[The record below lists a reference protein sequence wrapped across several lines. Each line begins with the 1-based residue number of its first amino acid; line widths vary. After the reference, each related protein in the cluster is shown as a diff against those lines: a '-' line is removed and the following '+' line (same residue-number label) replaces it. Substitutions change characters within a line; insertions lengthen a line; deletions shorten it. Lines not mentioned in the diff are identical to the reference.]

1 MKRVLCIWIPNW
13 PVERLVGER
22 PELDGQPLVLHEPRR
37 GAARVVARSA
47 EGAALG
53 IAVGMSLA
61 EAEALAGPSLRYV
74 EPYDPVAD
82 RAALVALAA
91 GCRQFS
97 PVVGLEES
105 AAPESLLLD
114 VTGVARWFG
123 GEECLA
129 RRVLDD
135 FTRRR
140 LDVRLAIADTL
151 AAAWAAARFRDQGL
165 GVRGRIDSLS
175 LWERA
180 GVRVVESTGKG
191 KSLTLSQRE
200 RGLDSPSATTHSPTT
215 DNRQPTTDNS
225 SLAPGPWP
233 LTPGP
238 TTDPWPL
245 TPGPCCIIPPGG
257 TRAAVGRLPIEALRL
272 SENTVD
278 VLHQL
283 GIFEIGS
290 LEALP
295 RSALSSRFGPEL
307 LKRLAQLEGRA
318 EETICS
324 CPVEPELVAA
334 RSLEYPTT
342 RREIVQLLLEQLVHQ
357 LAEKLRLHGRGVLRL
372 ECAVEMEGKPDAPA
386 RITVGLFQATVSAKH
401 LFELAWMQ
409 LERVS
414 FPSPVTA
421 MRVEAAATAPLE
433 YRQREMF
440 ADGASARSSE
450 LAGLI
455 DRLSGRL
462 GRRAVL
468 RLRLAR
474 DAQPELAYRYESLVD
489 DAGRR
494 RRRDLAPEGI
504 PPRPLRL
511 AKRPIALP
519 LASLVPE
526 GPPLGFEFG
535 GHHRVAHVWGPER
548 IETGW
553 WRGQSVGRDYY
564 RVETASGRRFWLFR
578 RLRDGRWFLHG
589 SF

>member
-47 EGAALG
+47 EAAALG

-61 EAEALAGPSLRYV
+61 EAEALAGPSLRHV

-91 GCRQFS
+91 DCRQFS

-123 GEECLA
+123 GEEELA
-129 RRVLDD
+129 RRILDH

-151 AAAWAAARFRDQGL
+151 AAAWAVARVGIRDWGL
-165 GVRGRIDSLS
+165 GIGNRRVEIRDGEQTRLTTNNPDSNPNLNPPIPNP
-175 LWERA
+175 
-180 GVRVVESTGKG
+180 
-191 KSLTLSQRE
+191 Q
-200 RGLDSPSATTHSPTT
+200 SPIPNPYS
-215 DNRQPTTDNS
+215 
-225 SLAPGPWP
+225 
-233 LTPGP
+233 
-238 TTDPWPL
+238 
-245 TPGPCCIIPPGG
+245 IIPPGG
-257 TRAAVGRLPIEALRL
+257 TLAAMGRLPIEALRL
-272 SENTVD
+272 PEDTVD

-295 RSALSSRFGPEL
+295 RDALSSRFGPEL
-307 LKRLAQLEGRA
+307 LERLAQLEGRA
-318 EETICS
+318 EETIRS
-324 CPVEPELVAA
+324 CPAEPELVAA

-342 RREIVQLLLEQLVHQ
+342 RRETVQLLLEQLVHQ
-357 LAEKLRLHGRGVLRL
+357 LAEKLRRHGRGVLRL

-386 RITVGLFQATVSAKH
+386 RITVGLFQATASAKH

-468 RLRLAR
+468 RPRLVR

-589 SF
+589 AF

>member
-1 MKRVLCIWIPNW
+1 
-13 PVERLVGER
+13 
-22 PELDGQPLVLHEPRR
+22 
-37 GAARVVARSA
+37 
-47 EGAALG
+47 
-53 IAVGMSLA
+53 
-61 EAEALAGPSLRYV
+61 
-74 EPYDPVAD
+74 
-82 RAALVALAA
+82 
-91 GCRQFS
+91 
-97 PVVGLEES
+97 
-105 AAPESLLLD
+105 
-114 VTGVARWFG
+114 
-123 GEECLA
+123 
-129 RRVLDD
+129 
-135 FTRRR
+135 
-140 LDVRLAIADTL
+140 
-151 AAAWAAARFRDQGL
+151 
-165 GVRGRIDSLS
+165 
-175 LWERA
+175 
-180 GVRVVESTGKG
+180 
-191 KSLTLSQRE
+191 
-200 RGLDSPSATTHSPTT
+200 
-215 DNRQPTTDNS
+215 
-225 SLAPGPWP
+225 
-233 LTPGP
+233 
-238 TTDPWPL
+238 
-245 TPGPCCIIPPGG
+245 
-257 TRAAVGRLPIEALRL
+257 
-272 SENTVD
+272 
-278 VLHQL
+278 
-283 GIFEIGS
+283 
-290 LEALP
+290 
-295 RSALSSRFGPEL
+295 
-307 LKRLAQLEGRA
+307 
-318 EETICS
+318 
-324 CPVEPELVAA
+324 
-334 RSLEYPTT
+334 
-342 RREIVQLLLEQLVHQ
+342 LEQLVHQ
-357 LAEKLRLHGRGVLRL
+357 LAEKLRLHGRGALRL

-468 RLRLAR
+468 RPRLVR
-474 DAQPELAYRYESLVD
+474 DAQPELAYRYEPLVD

-553 WRGQSVGRDYY
+553 WRGQGVGRDYY